1 MSTQAE
7 REYVSNMYSGKKWKA
22 RVRKMSDAQVLAIY
36 FKAIAKTER
45 EEPPEPDQEDPQIP
59 F

>member
-1 MSTQAE
+1 MSTERE

-22 RVRKMSDAQVLAIY
+22 RVRKMSDAQILAIY
-36 FKAIAKTER
+36 FKETKKV
-45 EEPPEPDQEDPQIP
+45 EEPPDKPDQEEPQIP